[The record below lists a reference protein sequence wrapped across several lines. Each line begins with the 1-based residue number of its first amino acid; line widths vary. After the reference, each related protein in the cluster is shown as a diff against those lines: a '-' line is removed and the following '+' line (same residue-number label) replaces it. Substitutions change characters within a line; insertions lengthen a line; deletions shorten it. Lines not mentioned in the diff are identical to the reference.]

1 MQFQSSQKTKGMEL
15 LPLSAALP
23 PSLIA
28 GGNSAAAS
36 LLLIAA
42 RISPLAASDVCHTGN
57 RDQTEGT
64 SFVSAGNNTGC
75 TCSAGKKTYAGFLS
89 FFFYLSQLL
98 LIQVQV
104 L

>member
-42 RISPLAASDVCHTGN
+42 RISQRGVGVWGWGVERGVRGWALVGGVAS
-57 RDQTEGT
+57 
-64 SFVSAGNNTGC
+64 
-75 TCSAGKKTYAGFLS
+75 
-89 FFFYLSQLL
+89 
-98 LIQVQV
+98 
-104 L
+104 